1 MSVPKASLEL
11 QSVSARSSPQVVA
24 SSSLTLPSK
33 KNLPTR
39 ADLHFLLGGSSKAR
53 ARSSTSNA
61 AAQTPWKYTKATES
75 NQDSAQSS
83 ASIPLLSEPAQEVL
97 PHVSARVQPSG
108 AQPPSVS
115 ASEERHSNLSTSR
128 EARAQKAASKLPVRH
143 QQATTVAKHED
154 SLPLGAEAVMRP
166 DHGADSSFEADVEDE
181 REQDDPNDRDF
192 RLYDRRLAGGRLSRK
207 THDSDKADQVSARDD
222 PTLKR
227 KRGRPRLS
235 STTDEMAGGETDP
248 AVDEQPKRRGRP
260 PKARTAEQQ
269 PKRRGR
275 PPKSTYTPELM
286 QRIREAQELL
296 SIAEND
302 PGVSTKKLKLD
313 DILDRKSRQALPP
326 ELREILLRARNT
338 QLQRERRQRLRA
350 QAEAQATVKKTRT
363 EAKAVEKPNL
373 RSSEVAKAGQSR
385 KGKRLLDA
393 LEDENL
399 ETGSASTILERAKG
413 KVSEWIK
420 SISSE
425 PGLSFDSE
433 DVSNN
438 SARWLGQ
445 EDDEDATSKHTAPTQ
460 REQRLNRASSVS
472 SSSKQRLR
480 PTTSPPP
487 ASAPVP
493 AADGTSQAPFIDH
506 AQIDPRLFQSDPA
519 AAAFAT
525 DDDEERLVQG
535 YFSRFATVTGA
546 DQSANVLRD
555 ANAERA
561 LSKPNGDADGPT
573 YEAGVEGDDY
583 YFST

>member
-1 MSVPKASLEL
+1 MPKASLEL

-227 KRGRPRLS
+227 LG
-235 STTDEMAGGETDP
+235 
-248 AVDEQPKRRGRP
+248 
-260 PKARTAEQQ
+260 
-269 PKRRGR
+269 
-275 PPKSTYTPELM
+275 
-286 QRIREAQELL
+286 LL
-296 SIAEND
+296 SGGLVGFGSGWSGCLD
-302 PGVSTKKLKLD
+302 PS
-313 DILDRKSRQALPP
+313 
-326 ELREILLRARNT
+326 
-338 QLQRERRQRLRA
+338 
-350 QAEAQATVKKTRT
+350 
-363 EAKAVEKPNL
+363 
-373 RSSEVAKAGQSR
+373 
-385 KGKRLLDA
+385 
-393 LEDENL
+393 
-399 ETGSASTILERAKG
+399 
-413 KVSEWIK
+413 
-420 SISSE
+420 
-425 PGLSFDSE
+425 
-433 DVSNN
+433 
-438 SARWLGQ
+438 
-445 EDDEDATSKHTAPTQ
+445 
-460 REQRLNRASSVS
+460 
-472 SSSKQRLR
+472 
-480 PTTSPPP
+480 
-487 ASAPVP
+487 
-493 AADGTSQAPFIDH
+493 
-506 AQIDPRLFQSDPA
+506 
-519 AAAFAT
+519 
-525 DDDEERLVQG
+525 
-535 YFSRFATVTGA
+535 
-546 DQSANVLRD
+546 
-555 ANAERA
+555 
-561 LSKPNGDADGPT
+561 
-573 YEAGVEGDDY
+573 
-583 YFST
+583 